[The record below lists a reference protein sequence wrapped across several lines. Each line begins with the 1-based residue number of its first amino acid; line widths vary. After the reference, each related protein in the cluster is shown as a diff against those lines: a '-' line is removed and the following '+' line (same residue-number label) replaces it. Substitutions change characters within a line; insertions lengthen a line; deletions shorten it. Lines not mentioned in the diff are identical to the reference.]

1 MIAPVPMSLSANNI
15 PIVEENISGPEVP
28 KGINIEP
35 VTSVERERAI
45 RK

>member
-1 MIAPVPMSLSANNI
+1 MIAPVPMSLSANKI
-15 PIVEENISGPEVP
+15 PIVEEIISGPEVP

-35 VTSVERERAI
+35 VTSVERDKAI